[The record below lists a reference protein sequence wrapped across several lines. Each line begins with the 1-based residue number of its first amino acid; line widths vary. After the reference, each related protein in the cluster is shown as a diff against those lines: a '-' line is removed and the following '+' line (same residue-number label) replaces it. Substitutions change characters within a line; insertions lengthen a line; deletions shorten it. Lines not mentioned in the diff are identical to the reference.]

1 MSFLWIPKSIRHRT
15 DDADTIVF
23 RNIILIGDA
32 GNNSALSARIGNW
45 EAGKGH
51 RIAWMTKCSDA
62 PNVLAFTPQ

>member
-1 MSFLWIPKSIRHRT
+1 MSGS
-15 DDADTIVF
+15 

-32 GNNSALSARIGNW
+32 GNKRKHHSALSARIGNW
-45 EAGKGH
+45 EAGQGH